1 MKTGGGEGVSFTTQ
15 IYFKD
20 KVPIEFEDFVRKRGT
35 QLASVSRVHSGSGS
49 GLLKNGGRLVQ
60 FTIKLNI

>member
-1 MKTGGGEGVSFTTQ
+1 MRGGDDETTFNTQ

-20 KVPIEFEDFVRKRGT
+20 MIPIEFEDFVRKRNT
-35 QLASVSRVHSGSGS
+35 QFASVSKIHPGSGS
-49 GLLKNGGRLVQ
+49 GHLKNGGRLVQ